1 MMKEII
7 QRYFC
12 GQTSTEEE
20 ELLSNWLKERPD
32 NQEAFNKEYKLF
44 LISQVIDIPIPKTTN
59 ARHRLLLTVIGFA
72 AVIAIGIIAGI
83 KISRKDV
90 PQVIVSA
97 EMGKVKDISLPDGT
111 EVILNSGSSLEYPK
125 SFDFGTRS
133 VFLKGEAMFNV
144 VSNPDHPFIVK
155 TYAYDIKVTG
165 TRFDV
170 VADENVNDFQTALI
184 EGKVEIQNQKG
195 KTLTVLEANQGLEL
209 KGNKLVK
216 SNIDSNDYLWTDGII
231 SVDGTDF
238 RNLMKKMSRCYGVN
252 IVIDRS
258 DDPVIHYDYLKL
270 RVSDGFESSIKILQ
284 RRSDF
289 ICTLDPETNV
299 YHIR

>member
-1 MMKEII
+1 
-7 QRYFC
+7 
-12 GQTSTEEE
+12 
-20 ELLSNWLKERPD
+20 
-32 NQEAFNKEYKLF
+32 
-44 LISQVIDIPIPKTTN
+44 
-59 ARHRLLLTVIGFA
+59 
-72 AVIAIGIIAGI
+72 
-83 KISRKDV
+83 
-90 PQVIVSA
+90 
-97 EMGKVKDISLPDGT
+97 
-111 EVILNSGSSLEYPK
+111 
-125 SFDFGTRS
+125 
-133 VFLKGEAMFNV
+133 MFNV